1 MELDERK
8 ANIARQ
14 VALGRWGKP
23 FGAPIT
29 TKLDEPK
36 EWVDEATHL
45 NDVMPT
51 LLAARVPDIRWIFV
65 LPVEFSNPRVTTV
78 GVYALFV
85 YAHLKSDTDLTH
97 ALADSHAA
105 NKSLIENEADQ
116 EQTRNA
122 VAFYLGAVWRGVR

>member
-1 MELDERK
+1 MALDERK
-8 ANIARQ
+8 ANVARQ

-23 FGAPIT
+23 FGAPIA

-45 NDVMPT
+45 NDVMPD
-51 LLAARVPDIRWIFV
+51 LLASKTPDLRWVFV

-85 YAHLKSDTDLTH
+85 YAHLKSDRDLAT
-97 ALADSHAA
+97 ALAESHAA
-105 NKSLIENEADQ
+105 NQGLVDQEADD
-116 EQTRNA
+116 EQTNRA
-122 VAFYLGAVWRGVR
+122 IAFYLDAVRSGVQ

>member
-1 MELDERK
+1 MALDERK

-23 FGAPIT
+23 FGAPIA

-51 LLAARVPDIRWIFV
+51 LLAARAPDIRWIFV

-85 YAHLKSDTDLTH
+85 YAHLKSDHDLAN

-105 NKSLIENEADQ
+105 NKTLVEREVD
-116 EQTRNA
+116 EQQTNSA
-122 VAFYLGAVWRGVR
+122 IAFYLDAVWPGVR